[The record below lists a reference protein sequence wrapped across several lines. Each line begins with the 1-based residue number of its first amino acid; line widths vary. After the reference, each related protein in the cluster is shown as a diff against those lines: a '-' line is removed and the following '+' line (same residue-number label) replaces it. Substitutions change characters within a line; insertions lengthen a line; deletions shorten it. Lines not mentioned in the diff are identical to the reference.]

1 MCNQS
6 SGLGLYL
13 RSIKNNLKI
22 KMRIPKNL
30 QSLLFHPFI
39 APASSLL
46 ATVLFVILI
55 ILRYDGERRLYLL
68 YYFAPLVI
76 PFVAY
81 IFDRLKNWDTLHNAQ
96 RLIDIFVLVVSLLR
110 LFIAVPFISGHALL
124 LTYFAFSTQG
134 LFSRVTAALVLIEV
148 FYIKIFIWDDITF
161 FGGALIGI
169 LAAIIFGRVRKI
181 S

>member
-1 MCNQS
+1 MQF
-6 SGLGLYL
+6 
-13 RSIKNNLKI
+13 RKE
-22 KMRIPKNL
+22 L
-30 QSLLFHPFI
+30 QSLLLHPFV

-55 ILRYDGERRLYLL
+55 FLRYDIERRLYLL

-81 IFDRLKNWDTLHNAQ
+81 VFDRLKNWDTMHNAQ
-96 RLIDIFVLVVSLLR
+96 RLLDIFVLVLSLLR
-110 LFIAVPFISGHALL
+110 LFVAVPFISGHALL
-124 LTYFAFSTQG
+124 LTYLALSTQG
-134 LFSRVTAALVLIEV
+134 LFSRVTAALVLLEV
-148 FYIKIFIWDDITF
+148 FYIKIFIWNDITF
-161 FGGALIGI
+161 FGGALIGT